1 MIRGDVGDC
10 IGAYILDGEIGDCR
24 TCRYFYPE
32 KRGLQLDI
40 SKRAK
45 EDVDAGGIY
54 LMQMIEL
61 VRKSLGCEEDIASA
75 ILRIRGSADRYG
87 KLLARRLKEEQ

>member
-10 IGAYILDGEIGDCR
+10 IGAYIPDGEIGDCR

>member
-1 MIRGDVGDC
+1 
-10 IGAYILDGEIGDCR
+10 
-24 TCRYFYPE
+24 
-32 KRGLQLDI
+32 
-40 SKRAK
+40 
-45 EDVDAGGIY
+45 
-54 LMQMIEL
+54 MQMIEL